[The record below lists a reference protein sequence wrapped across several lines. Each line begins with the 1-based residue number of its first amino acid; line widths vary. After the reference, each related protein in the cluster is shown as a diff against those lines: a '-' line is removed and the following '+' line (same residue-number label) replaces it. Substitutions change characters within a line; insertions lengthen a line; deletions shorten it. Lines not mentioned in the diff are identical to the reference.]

1 AQRVTPIPSFLP
13 VVFQHMAIVTI
24 TRRLQFNAAHR
35 VHNPAL
41 SDAENKALFG
51 KCNNPNWHG
60 HNYTLDVSVSGP
72 VDDKTGYVVD
82 LSHIKRV
89 VEREVIDKVDHRNF
103 NLEVDFMQGVIPT
116 TENIVV
122 AMWRVIEPAM
132 QPAKLTYLVL
142 WETSN
147 NYVEYD
153 GRCPDR
159 ARRSSPAPRAAS
171 AWPSFASWRR
181 TTPSSCSRGA
191 PTIFR

>member
-1 AQRVTPIPSFLP
+1 
-13 VVFQHMAIVTI
+13 MAIVTI

-132 QPAKLTYLVL
+132 RPAKLTKLVL

-153 GRCPDR
+153 GR
-159 ARRSSPAPRAAS
+159 
-171 AWPSFASWRR
+171 
-181 TTPSSCSRGA
+181 
-191 PTIFR
+191 

>member
-1 AQRVTPIPSFLP
+1 MP
-13 VVFQHMAIVTI
+13 VVTI

-41 SDAENKALFG
+41 SDAENQRLFG

-72 VDDKTGYVVD
+72 VDERTGYVVD

-89 VEREVIDKVDHRNF
+89 VEHEVIDKVDHRNL
-103 NLEVDFMQGVIPT
+103 NLEVDFMQGIIPT

-122 AMWRVIEPAM
+122 AMWRVIAPAM
-132 QPAKLTYLVL
+132 APAKLTKLVL
-142 WETSN
+142 WETPN

-153 GRCPDR
+153 GK
-159 ARRSSPAPRAAS
+159 
-171 AWPSFASWRR
+171 
-181 TTPSSCSRGA
+181 
-191 PTIFR
+191 